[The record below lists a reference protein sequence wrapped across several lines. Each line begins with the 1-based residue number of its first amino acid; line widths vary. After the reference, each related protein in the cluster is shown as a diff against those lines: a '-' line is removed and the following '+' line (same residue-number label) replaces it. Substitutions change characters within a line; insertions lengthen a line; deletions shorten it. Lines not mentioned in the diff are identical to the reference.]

1 MSILDRLRA
10 ALGGSGGSG
19 SRKVDVQQARQ
30 LQQSGAVLLDVR
42 SRAEFT
48 AGHAPKARNIPLE
61 QLPARAREIPTGRQV
76 LAICQSGGRS
86 ARATA
91 LLREDGYDVLDVRG
105 GMSAWQRADLPVE
118 GDR

>member
-1 MSILDRLRA
+1 MSILGRLRA
-10 ALGGSGGSG
+10 ALGGGGG
-19 SRKVDVQQARQ
+19 RKVDVQQAQQ

-42 SRAEFT
+42 TREEFKNS
-48 AGHAPKARNIPLE
+48 HAPKARNIPVD

-91 LLREDGYDVLDVRG
+91 LLRDKGYDVLDIRG
-105 GMSAWQRADLPVE
+105 GMSAWQRAGLPVE
-118 GDR
+118 RGR

>member
-1 MSILDRLRA
+1 MSILGRLRA
-10 ALGGSGGSG
+10 ALGGGGG
-19 SRKVDVQQARQ
+19 RTDVQQARQ

-42 SRAEFT
+42 TRQEFKT
-48 AGHAPKARNIPLE
+48 GHAPKARNIPLD

-91 LLREDGYDVLDVRG
+91 VLRDKGYDVLDVRG
-105 GMSAWQRADLPVE
+105 GMSAWQRAGLPVE
-118 GDR
+118 GGRQSR

>member
-1 MSILDRLRA
+1 MSILARLRA
-10 ALGGSGGSG
+10 ALGGGGG
-19 SRKVDVQQARQ
+19 WKADVQQARQ

-42 SRAEFT
+42 TPEEFET
-48 AGHAPKARNIPLE
+48 GHAPKARNIPLD

-91 LLREDGYDVLDVRG
+91 LLREKGYDVLDVRG
-105 GMSAWQRADLPVE
+105 GMSVWQRADLPVE
-118 GDR
+118 RK